1 MDDDYVAQIL
11 AKEAKESS
19 IKYAS
24 QGMSAFMPLRPTSN
38 APKPNTRFLRN
49 LIKVTDSHNTALK
62 LKEEREARERM
73 RQLKNQASGASSALA
88 QTSIDRSSKRSDY
101 RSEVRGSRDN
111 RRGERE
117 DRIRSYRKRTRS
129 RSPSAEQDRSRR
141 RRQRNEDYGGTGE
154 RGKDRDEHRRE
165 QRDHE
170 SSRRDR
176 RDTNKEHTRR
186 RRERSYSRSPSR
198 SPHKDRSTDRHHHR
212 RQKHQ
217 SRPYTRSLSRS
228 RSPDS
233 YKSRRSKRED
243 VSPYVSRSSRIETTR
258 HKRGSPLSTITALQT
273 ETDVGNESDP
283 LEDLVGPLPPRQNE
297 APIRSRGRGAYK
309 HNVSNID
316 AHFAPGYDPATDVHL
331 DEDKLHSVGQES
343 SRRPVAG
350 LMTKEDDWDMAM
362 EALRDRERW
371 RNKGEER
378 LRTAGIDEATIDKW
392 KKNTAF
398 AGVDGKGKPEDVQW
412 SKKGEGRE
420 WDRGKFVDDD
430 GHIDVRAAW

>member
-1 MDDDYVAQIL
+1 MDDDYVAQLL

-24 QGMSAFMPLRPTSN
+24 QGMSAFMPSRPTSN

-49 LIKVTDSHNTALK
+49 LIKVTDNHNTALK

-73 RQLKNQASGASSALA
+73 RQLKHQASAASGALA
-88 QTSIDRSSKRSDY
+88 PTSTDRSSKRSDD
-101 RSEVRGSRDN
+101 RSELRGSRDH
-111 RRGERE
+111 RRGDRE
-117 DRIRSYRKRTRS
+117 DRNRSHRKRTRS
-129 RSPSAEQDRSRR
+129 RSPSAERDRSRR
-141 RRQRNEDYGGTGE
+141 HRGRNEEYGGTGE
-154 RGKDRDEHRRE
+154 RDKDRGEHRRE
-165 QRDHE
+165 HRDHE

-176 RDTNKEHTRR
+176 RDRDKEHTRR

-198 SPHKDRSTDRHHHR
+198 SPHMDRSTDRHRHR
-212 RQKHQ
+212 RQKRQ
-217 SRPYTRSLSRS
+217 SGHSTRSLSRS
-228 RSPDS
+228 RSPES
-233 YKSRRSKRED
+233 YISRRSKRED
-243 VSPYVSRSSRIETTR
+243 ASPHGSRRSRLETSTR
-258 HKRGSPLSTITALQT
+258 HKQASPLSTITPRQS
-273 ETDVGNESDP
+273 EMGNESDP

-309 HNVSNID
+309 HNMSNID

-331 DEDKLHSVGQES
+331 DEDKIHSMGQES

-350 LMTKEDDWDMAM
+350 LMTKDDDWDMAM

-371 RNKGEER
+371 RSKGEER
-378 LRTAGIDEATIDKW
+378 LRTAGIDEAVIDKW
-392 KKNTAF
+392 KNNTAF
-398 AGVDGKGKPEDVQW
+398 AGVDGEGKPEDVQW

-430 GHIDVRAAW
+430 GHVDIRAAW

>member
-49 LIKVTDSHNTALK
+49 LIKTVLPNDLIIGVKYEDQEIIGGESGKIVFVPIAKELEVAPLQRNKTGRGGVDKETKITAGL
-62 LKEEREARERM
+62 EREAKIAM
-73 RQLKNQASGASSALA
+73 NIGANKGT
-88 QTSIDRSSKRSDY
+88 TSHLGGIDGIQIRNTPGGGVSD
-101 RSEVRGSRDN
+101 
-111 RRGERE
+111 
-117 DRIRSYRKRTRS
+117 
-129 RSPSAEQDRSRR
+129 
-141 RRQRNEDYGGTGE
+141 
-154 RGKDRDEHRRE
+154 
-165 QRDHE
+165 
-170 SSRRDR
+170 
-176 RDTNKEHTRR
+176 HTRGLQAVLPTKT
-186 RRERSYSRSPSR
+186 EVPTAITIEDKNINLGLILAPSPVPAHQIRTNLGGQSGKMCR
-198 SPHKDRSTDRHHHR
+198 HMSPAV
-212 RQKHQ
+212 
-217 SRPYTRSLSRS
+217 L
-228 RSPDS
+228 
-233 YKSRRSKRED
+233 
-243 VSPYVSRSSRIETTR
+243 
-258 HKRGSPLSTITALQT
+258 ALKPH
-273 ETDVGNESDP
+273 DINE
-283 LEDLVGPLPPRQNE
+283 EDLVGPLPPRQNE

>member
-1 MDDDYVAQIL
+1 MDDDYVAQLL

-24 QGMSAFMPLRPTSN
+24 QGLSAFMPSRPTSN

-49 LIKVTDSHNTALK
+49 LIKVTDNHNTALK

-73 RQLKNQASGASSALA
+73 RQLKYQASGASGALA
-88 QTSIDRSSKRSDY
+88 PTSTDRSSKRHDG
-101 RSEVRGSRDN
+101 REVRGSRDH
-111 RRGERE
+111 RRGDRE
-117 DRIRSYRKRTRS
+117 DRHLSHRKRTRS
-129 RSPSAEQDRSRR
+129 RSPLEERDRSRR
-141 RRQRNEDYGGTGE
+141 HRRTNEKYDGAGE
-154 RGKDRDEHRRE
+154 KDRDRHEHRRE
-165 QRDHE
+165 HRGHE

-176 RDTNKEHTRR
+176 RRGDKEHTRR
-186 RRERSYSRSPSR
+186 RRDRSYSRSPSR
-198 SPHKDRSTDRHHHR
+198 SPHRDRSIDRHRHR
-212 RQKHQ
+212 RQKRD
-217 SRPYTRSLSRS
+217 SGPRSLSRS
-228 RSPDS
+228 RSPES

-243 VSPYVSRSSRIETTR
+243 ASPHGSLRSRLEPNTR
-258 HKRGSPLSTITALQT
+258 HRRVSPLSTITARQN
-273 ETDVGNESDP
+273 ESGNESDP

-309 HNVSNID
+309 HNMSNID

-331 DEDKLHSVGQES
+331 EEDKLHSLGQES

-350 LMTKEDDWDMAM
+350 LMTKDDDWDMAM

-378 LRTAGIDEATIDKW
+378 LRTAGIDEAVIDKW
-392 KKNTAF
+392 KNNTAF
-398 AGVDGKGKPEDVQW
+398 AGVDGEGNPEDVQW

-430 GHIDVRAAW
+430 GHIDIRAAW

>member
-1 MDDDYVAQIL
+1 MDDDYVAKLL

-24 QGMSAFMPLRPTSN
+24 QGLSAFMPSRPTSN

-73 RQLKNQASGASSALA
+73 RQLKYQASGASGALA
-88 QTSIDRSSKRSDY
+88 PTSTDRSSKRSDD
-101 RSEVRGSRDN
+101 REVRGPRDH
-111 RRGERE
+111 RRGDRE
-117 DRIRSYRKRTRS
+117 DRNRSHRKRTRS
-129 RSPSAEQDRSRR
+129 HSPSAERDRSRR
-141 RRQRNEDYGGTGE
+141 HRRTNEKYDKTGE
-154 RGKDRDEHRRE
+154 KDKDHEQRREHRG
-165 QRDHE
+165 HE
-170 SSRRDR
+170 SSRGDR
-176 RDTNKEHTRR
+176 RHGDKEHTRR
-186 RRERSYSRSPSR
+186 RRDRSYSRSPSR
-198 SPHKDRSTDRHHHR
+198 SPHRDRSTDRHRHR
-212 RQKHQ
+212 RQKRESGHH
-217 SRPYTRSLSRS
+217 TRSLSRS
-228 RSPDS
+228 RSPES

-243 VSPYVSRSSRIETTR
+243 ASPHGSRRSRLEPSTR
-258 HKRGSPLSTITALQT
+258 HRRASPFSTITARQK
-273 ETDVGNESDP
+273 EMGNESDP

-309 HNVSNID
+309 HNMSNID

-331 DEDKLHSVGQES
+331 EEDKLYTLGQES

-350 LMTKEDDWDMAM
+350 LMTRDDDWDMAM

-378 LRTAGIDEATIDKW
+378 LRTAGIDEAVINKW
-392 KKNTAF
+392 KNNTAF
-398 AGVDGKGKPEDVQW
+398 TGVDGEGKPEDVQW

-430 GHIDVRAAW
+430 GHIDIRAAW